1 MKHSRIFVFAAV
13 ALCAA
18 QVFAAAKPFIVGA
31 EQAQTRIVM
40 LDPDV
45 VAPEPAKIVWEW
57 RPSNDANLKAAGLA
71 GRFGNPSEC
80 KPSEDGKR
88 ILVCASDNGFA
99 VVDVATTNA
108 VAAGVIHLP
117 DGKYA
122 NLHSICE
129 LPDGNLVVA
138 GSQGGGLIVV
148 DIKSK
153 PFSTSPAITTN
164 AYRGAHGA
172 LWDAKR
178 NCLWATGE
186 KPLTRFL
193 YDSKTKTLMRD
204 KSWLT
209 KQPYALCCG
218 HDLVW
223 GDKEHSSI
231 AVTLGQAIARLDLKD
246 ADKVVEMTIAEEF
259 PGSVKGISY
268 EGGERL
274 AVYMDKTAFKGKPW
288 TTINIHVDGNGK
300 SRVYTLSGCGFYK
313 AHFFTGKLDK

>member
-1 MKHSRIFVFAAV
+1 MKTIHAIMTAFAALAV
-13 ALCAA
+13 ACGCKTSSPL
-18 QVFAAAKPFIVGA
+18 VVGA

-57 RPSNDANLKAAGLA
+57 RPAKDANLVAAGLA
-71 GRFGNPSEC
+71 GRFGNIDEC

-108 VAAGVIHLP
+108 VAAGFIRLP

-138 GSQGGGLIVV
+138 GSQGGGLVVV
-148 DIKSK
+148 DVKSN
-153 PFSTSPAITTN
+153 PFSKSPSITTN

-193 YDSKTKTLMRD
+193 YDPKTMTLKRD
-204 KSWLT
+204 RSWT
-209 KQPYALCCG
+209 VKKPFAFCCG

-223 GDKEHSSI
+223 GDKDHSSI
-231 AVTLGQAIARLDLKD
+231 AVTLGNGIAVLGLND
-246 ADKVVEMTIAEEF
+246 ADKTDEMTIAEEL

-268 EGGERL
+268 HGGERL
-274 AVYMDKTAFKGKPW
+274 AVYMDNTAFKGKPW
-288 TTINIHVDGNGK
+288 TTINVHVDGNGG
-300 SRVYTLSGCGFYK
+300 SRVYTLPGAGFYK
-313 AHFFTGKLDK
+313 AHFFCGDLR